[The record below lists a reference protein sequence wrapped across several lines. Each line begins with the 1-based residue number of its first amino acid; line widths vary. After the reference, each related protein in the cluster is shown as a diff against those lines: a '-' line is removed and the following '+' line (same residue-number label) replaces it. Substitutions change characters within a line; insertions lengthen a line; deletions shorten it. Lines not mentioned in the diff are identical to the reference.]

1 MLCCLSRDLTEPA
14 GTSKFLPSPGALLK
28 RYGYHLLTSTV
39 KKLISPKYPLKV
51 KVLVAQLCPT
61 RCDPVDCS
69 PPGSSVRGILQARIL
84 EWVAIP
90 FSRGFSWH
98 RDWTWVSCIA
108 GRVFTIWVTKEAPKY
123 PLIFCYWSIVA
134 NQCCVSFYMQWNESA
149 IHLHIYSPFWISF
162 PFRSP
167 QSIE

>member
-1 MLCCLSRDLTEPA
+1 MGSKSKATFLSYETHKGENEKSFILLLWGGCSPPSICLFSFWFLYLLLLPALSRHRMLCCLSRDLTEPA

-90 FSRGFSWH
+90 FSRGFS
-98 RDWTWVSCIA
+98 
-108 GRVFTIWVTKEAPKY
+108 
-123 PLIFCYWSIVA
+123 
-134 NQCCVSFYMQWNESA
+134 
-149 IHLHIYSPFWISF
+149 
-162 PFRSP
+162 
-167 QSIE
+167 